1 MTFFAKLASSDDI
14 YLTDGLVYRLLTR
27 LEFDTLKAI
36 RAERGWSNDIETVPD
51 LTVLGKPAA

>member
-36 RAERGWSNDIETVPD
+36 RSKRGWSNDIETVPD
-51 LTVLGKPAA
+51 LTVVGKLA